1 MRCARHPVTSA
12 CHQTARAPPARL
24 SFLEFTAMMS
34 TLFKGGIEGKLAII
48 FDAYDTDDNRFI
60 SKKEMR
66 SLLTNAITIDDEQQK
81 KEEIESIITRAF
93 SEMDAN
99 GDGYISFP
107 EAQAALKANP
117 RLLQEYFGQNIVDC
131 DDLF

>member
-1 MRCARHPVTSA
+1 MPPNR
-12 CHQTARAPPARL
+12 ARAPPARL

-66 SLLTNAITIDDEQQK
+66 AMLSHTLTIDDEKQK
-81 KEEIESIITRAF
+81 QAEIEKVLAQAF
-93 SEMDAN
+93 EEMDAN

-107 EAQAALKANP
+107 EAQAALERNP
-117 RLLQEYFGQNIVDC
+117 RILSEYFGQNIVEV